1 MIKRSEVLFS
11 TIIVLVML
19 LIGIWISGGIS
30 KLASQA
36 AEMYN
41 TATIISDEDQFRY
54 GMDTSFGNA
63 LVYGDVV
70 SDSLVTFDEIG
81 NGYIYIEKV
90 REEYT
95 RHTRT
100 VTKTDKNG
108 NKYTETEV
116 YYTWDYDSME
126 GRSVDTIFFLGV
138 EFDYGL
144 IELPVYTLDLSAAGV
159 KNHRSNY
166 IYTRSDVRYY
176 YRVTPNNLTGT
187 VFVTL
192 KDKTIERPSDLYA
205 DMTPQEVIES
215 KQKSE
220 AVALAVFWVLWIGLI
235 VFIVYKF
242 VEASN
247 YWLD

>member
-30 KLASQA
+30 ELASQT

-116 YYTWDYDSME
+116 YYTWDYDS
-126 GRSVDTIFFLGV
+126 
-138 EFDYGL
+138 
-144 IELPVYTLDLSAAGV
+144 
-159 KNHRSNY
+159 
-166 IYTRSDVRYY
+166 
-176 YRVTPNNLTGT
+176 
-187 VFVTL
+187 
-192 KDKTIERPSDLYA
+192 
-205 DMTPQEVIES
+205 
-215 KQKSE
+215 
-220 AVALAVFWVLWIGLI
+220 
-235 VFIVYKF
+235 IVYGKL
-242 VEASN
+242 EIQ
-247 YWLD
+247 